1 MKHTQV
7 SNMKVII
14 KVVNRIRMK
23 VIKLVLKGFLL
34 NRYIKLVDDRNETVP
49 NERALE
55 YSFLFNSLLKKDV
68 STVLD
73 VGTGVTALPSLL
85 ETCGFKTTAIDN
97 IEDYWGGGMFN
108 THYHV
113 INDNILNTKLKGTF
127 DAITCISVLEHIYD
141 HDTAISTMLSL
152 LNPGGRLVLTFPY
165 NENTYINNVYEKEG
179 ASWGDHVKYIA
190 QVFSRKNID
199 KWLEDNNG
207 FKIIKQEYWQNY
219 TGEFHVFGD
228 FIYPPKK
235 SSTEEKHQLTCILI
249 EKDL

>member
-1 MKHTQV
+1 
-7 SNMKVII
+7 
-14 KVVNRIRMK
+14 
-23 VIKLVLKGFLL
+23 
-34 NRYIKLVDDRNETVP
+34 
-49 NERALE
+49 
-55 YSFLFNSLLKKDV
+55 
-68 STVLD
+68 
-73 VGTGVTALPSLL
+73 
-85 ETCGFKTTAIDN
+85 
-97 IEDYWGGGMFN
+97 
-108 THYHV
+108 
-113 INDNILNTKLKGTF
+113 
-127 DAITCISVLEHIYD
+127 
-141 HDTAISTMLSL
+141 MLSL

-249 EKDL
+249 EKDI